1 MFQVI
6 RKQTRSSTA
15 TPFFQVK
22 GSESSPSSLPESVLN
37 YIVETYVFTGKLLNS
52 DSSVSSDGLELTINV
67 FWNTEEDHNIFKNDS
82 FIVENFI
89 NVEEQY
95 LANNGITLQV
105 TTQQV

>member
-6 RKQTRSSTA
+6 RKQTRSSVT

-22 GSESSPSSLPESVLN
+22 GSESAPSSLPESVLN
-37 YIVETYVFTGKLLNS
+37 YIVETYALTGKLLSS
-52 DSSVSSDGLELTINV
+52 DSSLSSDGLELTINV

-95 LANNGITLQV
+95 LTSNGITLQI
-105 TTQQV
+105 TSQQV